1 MKITKITKSRPTLL
15 TRIASIVVAGMLVY
29 AVVLLAGDASLEQRV
44 VTSRFWGFALA
55 GFFAFIIPHLLFPD
69 KRIDWIQMLNLQPA
83 ALMLHQA
90 RKLFPLIALL
100 YITYALLA
108 YYDPGQWTIAIPEKT
123 SLFAQGILIITAV
136 AAYAFYR
143 FVIIGLLSQ
152 EWHEGKR
159 GKKLLQSLE
168 AMGQSSAVP
177 PGMIPSLTATS
188 MIAAIGMLLVVFTA
202 YLTAFEITVLS
213 YLPGLI
219 LLTYSGVRLYNIR
232 PVYDRYF
239 YRGNAFYD
247 ELFRNP
253 KAFKSEARE
262 PIAYDAVYW
271 VPHAW
276 RHAVWACLRQLD
288 RRLPMGRIML
298 LFIVFLWFL
307 FWTDVS
313 FNLISAWLVIIITA
327 KNVASYILTTPQ
339 FAPLPFQFTIQSP
352 AGWVLTRFFVNIR
365 WTPAIILSLGVVAVF
380 QGDVEFSM
388 PLYWAAFDLIFSIL
402 TAFIITRLHEYQF
415 QKRYV

>member
-1 MKITKITKSRPTLL
+1 MKITQITKSRPTLL
-15 TRIASIVVAGMLVY
+15 TRIASILVAGMIIY
-29 AVVLLAGDASLEQRV
+29 AVILLAGDATLEQRT

-69 KRIDWIQMLNLQPA
+69 KRLDWIQMLNPGPA
-83 ALMLHQA
+83 TLMLHQA
-90 RKLFPLIALL
+90 RKLFPLLL
-100 YITYALLA
+100 ILYMTYALLA
-108 YYDPGQWTIAIPEKT
+108 FYDPGRWFVELAQKA
-123 SLFAQGILIITAV
+123 SLFAQGIIIVSAV
-136 AAYAFYR
+136 ASYAFYR

-159 GKKLLQSLE
+159 GVRLLKSLE
-168 AMGQSSAVP
+168 VTGQASAIP

-188 MIAAIGMLLVVFTA
+188 MIAATGMLLVVLTA
-202 YLTAFEITVLS
+202 YLTAFNVAALP
-213 YLPGLI
+213 YLPGL
-219 LLTYSGVRLYNIR
+219 LLFAYAGLRLGKLR
-232 PVYDRYF
+232 LVYDKYF

-253 KAFKSEARE
+253 KAFNREERE

-271 VPHAW
+271 VPHRW

-307 FWTDVS
+307 FWIDVS
-313 FNLISAWLVIIITA
+313 FNLISAWLVIMITA

-339 FAPLPFQFTIQSP
+339 FAPLPFQLTIQSP
-352 AGWVLTRFFVNIR
+352 SSWVLTRFFVNVR

-380 QGDVEFSM
+380 RADLGVSL
-388 PLYWAAFDLIFSIL
+388 PLYWAAFDLIFSIM
-402 TAFIITRLHEYQF
+402 TAIIITRLHEYQF

>member
-1 MKITKITKSRPTLL
+1 MKLSQITKTRPTLL
-15 TRIASIVVAGMLVY
+15 TKISSFLVAGMIIYTVI
-29 AVVLLAGDASLEQRV
+29 LLAGDATLEQRI
-44 VTSRFWGFALA
+44 VTARFWGFILA

-69 KRIDWIQMLNLQPA
+69 KRLDWIQMLNLEPTV
-83 ALMLHQA
+83 LMRHQA
-90 RKLFPLIALL
+90 RRLFPLFIIL
-100 YITYALLA
+100 YVTYALLA
-108 YYDPGQWTIAIPEKT
+108 FYDPGNWTTNLAYKA
-123 SLFAQGILIITAV
+123 SQFAQGIIIVSAV

-143 FVIIGLLSQ
+143 FVIIGQLSQ

-159 GKKLLQSLE
+159 GVKLLKSLE
-168 AMGQSSAVP
+168 VTGQASSVP

-188 MIAAIGMLLVVFTA
+188 MIAATGMLLVVLTA
-202 YLTAFEITVLS
+202 YLNVFGMPALS
-213 YLPGLI
+213 LLPGL
-219 LLTYSGVRLYNIR
+219 LLLGYAGYQLWTLRVI
-232 PVYDRYF
+232 YDKYF

-253 KAFKSEARE
+253 KAYNQEARE

-271 VPHAW
+271 VPYSW
-276 RHAVWACLRQLD
+276 RHAVWSCLRQLD

-307 FWTDVS
+307 FWIDVS

-339 FAPLPFQFTIQSP
+339 FAPLPFQLTIQGP
-352 AGWVLTRFFVNIR
+352 FGWVLTRFFVNVR
-365 WTPAIILSLGVVAVF
+365 WTPAIILSLGVVAIF
-380 QGDVEFSM
+380 RSDIGFRL

-402 TAFIITRLHEYQF
+402 TAIIITRLHEYQF
-415 QKRYV
+415 KKRYV